1 MVYFFIY
8 NNMFPAEDM
17 LPVIM
22 TSWQETVGFIM
33 THFDTARL
41 AGLGLMAILIIAC
54 SLFLGWISTGKDKEN
69 QQVALNPVW
78 NGKVRK
84 VIIILLIV
92 LAGLTIRRWVPRC
105 YPLYELKLARWYQ
118 ASIDQAEK
126 FHADNYKELQITDK
140 QVKLLQGTVILII
153 GESESRDRMTAFNP
167 ELKEDSTPWLSGMAQ
182 DIRLFCV
189 RRLIPISR
197 QPP

>member
-54 SLFLGWISTGKDKEN
+54 SLD
-69 QQVALNPVW
+69 
-78 NGKVRK
+78 
-84 VIIILLIV
+84 
-92 LAGLTIRRWVPRC
+92 
-105 YPLYELKLARWYQ
+105 
-118 ASIDQAEK
+118 
-126 FHADNYKELQITDK
+126 FH
-140 QVKLLQGTVILII
+140 
-153 GESESRDRMTAFNP
+153 R
-167 ELKEDSTPWLSGMAQ
+167 
-182 DIRLFCV
+182 
-189 RRLIPISR
+189 
-197 QPP
+197 